1 MDNQFNNGNQN
12 YSGGQ
17 DYGATMPVDNP
28 GFGQPQYNQSQYN
41 QQNYG
46 ATMPVDNPGFS
57 RQQYNQPN
65 YGATM
70 PVDNPGFNQPQ
81 YNQPNYG
88 ATMPVD
94 NPGFSQPQY
103 NQPNY
108 GATMPVDN
116 PGFSRQ
122 QYNQPNYGA
131 TMPVDNPGFSRQPVQ
146 QTNIQAGYGQQPVQN
161 NAPKNKPPKNK
172 KQGSKMS
179 VGWLIALCASIVV
192 IIVGV
197 AIICF
202 ISVGKK
208 KQINNVKDSS
218 IKLTNAS
225 YSTTY
230 GELFGKSI
238 TNGKWDYFKED
249 GEKLVQVKGDYKDP
263 GSGSSFP
270 VIVQFNVDDGV
281 KLSCVAVNGVAYSL
295 ADSENFIT
303 LMYIAYYGTDDEK
316 NSAYD
321 DPNANVLTTEA
332 TTQATTQATTEAT
345 TQATT
350 QATTEATTQAT
361 TEEEK
366 NEYMLKNSSS
376 EYLAVSDI
384 AGMSKEQCRIA
395 RNEIYARH
403 GRLFDDP
410 ELQAYFNSCSWYS
423 GYIAPSDFDESVLND
438 YERSNLELI
447 VAYEKDMGYR

>member
-70 PVDNPGFNQPQ
+70 PVDNPGF
-81 YNQPNYG
+81 
-88 ATMPVD
+88 
-94 NPGFSQPQY
+94 
-103 NQPNY
+103 
-108 GATMPVDN
+108 
-116 PGFSRQ
+116 SRQ

-146 QTNIQAGYGQQPVQN
+146 QTNIQAGYGQQPVQH

>member
-1 MDNQFNNGNQN
+1 
-12 YSGGQ
+12 
-17 DYGATMPVDNP
+17 
-28 GFGQPQYNQSQYN
+28 
-41 QQNYG
+41 
-46 ATMPVDNPGFS
+46 
-57 RQQYNQPN
+57 
-65 YGATM
+65 
-70 PVDNPGFNQPQ
+70 
-81 YNQPNYG
+81 
-88 ATMPVD
+88 
-94 NPGFSQPQY
+94 
-103 NQPNY
+103 
-108 GATMPVDN
+108 MPVDN

-146 QTNIQAGYGQQPVQN
+146 QTNIQAGYGQQPVQH

-316 NSAYD
+316 PSFFQEYKYKLEKLYDRFYTKRGNEIAKERQKMAVAFYSA
-321 DPNANVLTTEA
+321 
-332 TTQATTQATTEAT
+332 
-345 TQATT
+345 
-350 QATTEATTQAT
+350 
-361 TEEEK
+361 
-366 NEYMLKNSSS
+366 MLK
-376 EYLAVSDI
+376 EVSDSYDRGI
-384 AGMSKEQCRIA
+384 EMLKKFT
-395 RNEIYARH
+395 NFPKFVDK
-403 GRLFDDP
+403 LKKM
-410 ELQAYFNSCSWYS
+410 L
-423 GYIAPSDFDESVLND
+423 
-438 YERSNLELI
+438 
-447 VAYEKDMGYR
+447 

>member
-70 PVDNPGFNQPQ
+70 PVDNPGF
-81 YNQPNYG
+81 
-88 ATMPVD
+88 
-94 NPGFSQPQY
+94 
-103 NQPNY
+103 
-108 GATMPVDN
+108 
-116 PGFSRQ
+116 
-122 QYNQPNYGA
+122 
-131 TMPVDNPGFSRQPVQ
+131 SRQPVQ
-146 QTNIQAGYGQQPVQN
+146 QTNIQAGYGQQPVQH

>member
-46 ATMPVDNPGFS
+46 ATMPVDNPGF
-57 RQQYNQPN
+57 N
-65 YGATM
+65 
-70 PVDNPGFNQPQ
+70 
-81 YNQPNYG
+81 
-88 ATMPVD
+88 
-94 NPGFSQPQY
+94 QPQY

-146 QTNIQAGYGQQPVQN
+146 QTNIQAGYGQQPVQH

>member
-70 PVDNPGFNQPQ
+70 PVDNPGF
-81 YNQPNYG
+81 
-88 ATMPVD
+88 
-94 NPGFSQPQY
+94 
-103 NQPNY
+103 
-108 GATMPVDN
+108 
-116 PGFSRQ
+116 
-122 QYNQPNYGA
+122 
-131 TMPVDNPGFSRQPVQ
+131 SRQPVQ
-146 QTNIQAGYGQQPVQN
+146 QTNIQAGYGQQPVQH

-350 QATTEATTQAT
+350 
-361 TEEEK
+361 EEEK